1 MKLGARIF
9 KTGIAITLALWIAEL
24 IGIPNPLLAGI
35 VAIFAIQPTIYRS
48 FITIIDQLQG
58 NVIGAVLATTFG
70 LLFGPS
76 PLVIGFTALIVITLN
91 LKLKIEH
98 TIPITLVTVIAI
110 LESPGDNFLYYAVL
124 RTSAV
129 ALGVLSSFVVNFLF
143 FPPKY
148 ETKLIRTTVETTE
161 EIIKWTR
168 HLTNHSTMHSILK
181 EDIEK
186 LKEQMVDL
194 EQLFLRYK
202 EERSYSKRAA
212 FVKSR
217 KLVLFRHSISTSNRA
232 LDLLQKIHRL
242 ENDIYDLPE
251 DMKRMFIKEIE
262 DLLLIHERILLSL
275 TGKIK
280 SPKTR
285 EIMEESILLKKDK
298 IITFLNH
305 RKNPGDDTINDSLML
320 VIASVV
326 DYREHLE
333 HMETLLSSYQ
343 NYHTK
348 NSELKV

>member
-48 FITIIDQLQG
+48 FLTIIDQLQG

-70 LLFGPS
+70 LLFGPN

-91 LKLKIEH
+91 LKLKIDH

-110 LESPGDNFLYYAVL
+110 LESPGDNFLYYAFL
-124 RTSAV
+124 RTSTV
-129 ALGVLSSFVVNFLF
+129 ALGVLCAFVVNFLF

-148 ETKLIRTTVETTE
+148 ETKLVRRTVESTE
-161 EIIKWTR
+161 EIIKWIR
-168 HLTNHSTMHSILK
+168 HLTNHSTMHSVLK
-181 EDIEK
+181 EDIER
-186 LKEQMVDL
+186 LKEKMVDL

-202 EERSYSKRAA
+202 EERSYSKRSA
-212 FVKSR
+212 FIKSR

-232 LDLLQKIHRL
+232 LDLLQKVHRL
-242 ENDIYDLPE
+242 ENDIDDLPE
-251 DMKRMFIKEIE
+251 DLKRTFIKEID

-280 SPKTR
+280 TPKTKQ
-285 EIMEESILLKKDK
+285 IIEESLLLKKEK
-298 IITFLNH
+298 IVSFLNH
-305 RKNPGDDTINDSLML
+305 RKNPNDDTINDSLML

-333 HMETLLSSYQ
+333 HMDTLLSSYQ
-343 NYHTK
+343 NYHTT

>member
-9 KTGIAITLALWIAEL
+9 KTGIAITLALWITEL
-24 IGIPNPLLAGI
+24 IGVPNPLIAGI

-48 FITIIDQLQG
+48 FLTIIDQLQG
-58 NVIGAVLATTFG
+58 NVIGAVLATAFG

-76 PLVIGFTALIVITLN
+76 PLIIGFTALIVITLN

-110 LESPGDNFLYYAVL
+110 LESPGDNFLYYAFL

-129 ALGVLSSFVVNFLF
+129 AIGVLSAFVVNFLF

-148 ETKLIRTTVETTE
+148 ETKLIRNTVETTE
-161 EIIKWTR
+161 EIIKWIR
-168 HLTNHSTMHSILK
+168 HVTNHSTMHSVLK

-202 EERSYSKRAA
+202 EERSYSKRSA

-217 KLVLFRHSISTSNRA
+217 KLVLFRHSISTSSRA
-232 LDLLQKIHRL
+232 INLLQKVHRL
-242 ENDIYDLPE
+242 ENDIHDLPE
-251 DMKRMFIKEIE
+251 DVKGTFVKEID

-280 SPKTR
+280 TPDSR
-285 EIMEESILLKKDK
+285 EIIEESILLKKDK

-305 RKNPGDDTINDSLML
+305 HKDPSDDTINDNLML

-333 HMETLLSSYQ
+333 HLETLLSSYQ
-343 NYHTK
+343 TYHTK